1 MLIITRRAGEKLMIG
16 DDVVVEILEIVG
28 NQVRVGIQAPQS
40 IRVYREE
47 IWRAVQEENRAAASD
62 APATLPSGRPQRPDE
77 RARRRLTAA
86 GAALL

>member
-16 DDVVVEILEIVG
+16 EDVVVEIMEIVG

-47 IWRAVQEENRAAASD
+47 IWMAVKEENRAAATD
-62 APATLPSGRPQRPDE
+62 APQALPAP
-77 RARRRLTAA
+77 AA
-86 GAALL
+86 NSQ

>member
-16 DDVVVEILEIVG
+16 EDVVVEIMEIVG

-47 IWRAVQEENRAAASD
+47 IWMAVKEDNRAAATD
-62 APATLPSGRPQRPDE
+62 APPALPAPASSSQ
-77 RARRRLTAA
+77 
-86 GAALL
+86 